1 MQAEQWT
8 IEGVVCFPILLYV
21 LSDRSDSGAA
31 RANPARVAPGVLN
44 VFPEKVTFK
53 PGAEGGVGIH

>member
-1 MQAEQWT
+1 MSVHWCW
-8 IEGVVCFPILLYV
+8 GVIGKGTVQG
-21 LSDRSDSGAA
+21 SDSGAA